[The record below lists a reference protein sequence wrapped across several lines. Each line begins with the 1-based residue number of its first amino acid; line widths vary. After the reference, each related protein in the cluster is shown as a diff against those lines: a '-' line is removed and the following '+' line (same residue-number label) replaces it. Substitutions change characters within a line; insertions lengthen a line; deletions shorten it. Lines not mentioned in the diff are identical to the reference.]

1 MLMLTLVLVLM
12 PVLTLV
18 FVLMPVLML
27 MLMLMLVFRFMS
39 LLAGVVYQW
48 LTGHI
53 SFSIYF
59 THS

>member
-1 MLMLTLVLVLM
+1 MLTLVLVLM

-27 MLMLMLVFRFMS
+27 MLMLVFRFMS
-39 LLAGVVYQW
+39 LLAGVVYPW

>member
-27 MLMLMLVFRFMS
+27 MLVFRFMS
-39 LLAGVVYQW
+39 LLAGVVYPW

>member
-1 MLMLTLVLVLM
+1 MLMLMLMFTLVLVLM

-27 MLMLMLVFRFMS
+27 VFRFMS
-39 LLAGVVYQW
+39 LLAGVVYPW

>member
-18 FVLMPVLML
+18 FVLMPVLMH
-27 MLMLMLVFRFMS
+27 MLVFRFMS